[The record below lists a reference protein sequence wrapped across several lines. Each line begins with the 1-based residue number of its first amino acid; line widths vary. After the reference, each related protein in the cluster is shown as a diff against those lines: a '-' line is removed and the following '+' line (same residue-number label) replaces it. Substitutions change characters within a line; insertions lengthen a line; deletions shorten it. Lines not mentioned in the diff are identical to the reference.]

1 MLLVFVEERD
11 ARLLDLVPDAVAA
24 GAVAAGAG
32 YPVADVLE
40 GVVVAV
46 ASVVDAEVNIRDN
59 RVLLRSAAQSTGASR
74 RSSTPTPSS
83 TCASSASTSP
93 APSRSP
99 TNGIRLA
106 KDRRFVAELAPLK
119 PDIYLQF
126 DPTAGCGSG
135 ASRAN
140 RGRFSWGATDA

>member
-1 MLLVFVEERD
+1 MALVEQRQKVDRD
-11 ARLLDLVPDAVAA
+11 EVFLE
-24 GAVAAGAG
+24 
-32 YPVADVLE
+32 YTKSICPVCKA
-40 GVVVAV
+40 
-46 ASVVDAEVNIRDN
+46 VVDAEVNIRDN